1 MIVEEP
7 PVEIWH
13 LTYHL
18 LQITNQHKL
27 EQSNQSNNETVKLS
41 VFLYNI
47 HCEAKKLHPFYFLNY
62 FVKSRSIMIII
73 GTQIPE

>member
-41 VFLYNI
+41 VFCIIYTVRQKNCTLFI
-47 HCEAKKLHPFYFLNY
+47 F
-62 FVKSRSIMIII
+62 SI
-73 GTQIPE
+73 TLSNHVLL